1 MIVSEERTRERF
13 PRGQQDKD
21 YDPEAIRVDTLAEKE
36 DPTTPLLPW
45 IGPRSLTKI
54 TRSSKTS
61 RIYPALS
68 TKTTSTRRPSVDNSK
83 IWVSTTKATR
93 ARVKLIT
100 TKMETTTL
108 TLAFNSLRA
117 KLQ

>member
-1 MIVSEERTRERF
+1 MNDSHTAN
-13 PRGQQDKD
+13 KTKATT
-21 YDPEAIRVDTLAEKE
+21 PESIRVDNPPERE
-36 DPTTPLLPW
+36 DPTTPLLSW
-45 IGPRSLTKI
+45 IGPRSLI
-54 TRSSKTS
+54 RIIRSSKTS

-68 TKTTSTRRPSVDNSK
+68 TRTWQSADNSK
-83 IWVSTTKATR
+83 NWVSTPKATK

-108 TLAFNSLRA
+108 TLDFNSPRA

>member
-1 MIVSEERTRERF
+1 MNNSHVAHKT
-13 PRGQQDKD
+13 KVTTL
-21 YDPEAIRVDTLAEKE
+21 EAIRVDNPPERE

-45 IGPRSLTKI
+45 IGPRSLTRI

-68 TKTTSTRRPSVDNSK
+68 TRTPSTRRPSVDNSK
-83 IWVSTTKATR
+83 NWVSTPKPTK

-100 TKMETTTL
+100 TKIETTTL
-108 TLAFNSLRA
+108 TLASNSPRA
-117 KLQ
+117 NL

>member
-1 MIVSEERTRERF
+1 MHLKNILANDSHAANKTKVMTL
-13 PRGQQDKD
+13 
-21 YDPEAIRVDTLAEKE
+21 EAIRVDSPAERE

-45 IGPRSLTKI
+45 TGPRSLTKI
-54 TRSSKTS
+54 IRSSKTS
-61 RIYPALS
+61 KIYPALS
-68 TKTTSTRRPSVDNSK
+68 TRTPNTQWPSADNSK
-83 IWVSTTKATR
+83 NWVPTAKATR

-108 TLAFNSLRA
+108 TLAFNSPRA